1 MNVNRIMDEL
11 SSGKEPIPLELGN
24 VNAKRDWSYSP
35 DFMDG
40 VWRMLNQD
48 IYNSDLSSV
57 RNDMM
62 EIYGDKYTQW
72 LSRKLSDYVL
82 SSGETHT
89 IKEFVEK
96 SFECRGITSAE
107 WIGEGLEELFVTNGL
122 VLVKI
127 DKKYYRPAEV
137 DVLLGDS
144 SRVRKELGWKP
155 KTTFDELVKIMVK
168 NDKTYLR
175 K

>member
-1 MNVNRIMDEL
+1 
-11 SSGKEPIPLELGN
+11 
-24 VNAKRDWSYSP
+24 
-35 DFMDG
+35 MDG

-48 IYNSDLSSV
+48 IYNEDLSLV
-57 RNDMM
+57 RNDMIG
-62 EIYGDKYTQW
+62 IYGNKYTQW

-96 SFECRGITSAE
+96 AFACRGITAAE
-107 WIGEGLEELFVTNGL
+107 WIGEGLEELLVVNGL

-127 DKKYYRPAEV
+127 NKNYYRPAEV

-144 SRVRKELGWKP
+144 SRVRRELGWKP
-155 KTTFDELVKIMVK
+155 KTTFDELVNIMVK
-168 NDKTYLR
+168 NDR
-175 K
+175 KVK